1 MYCVFRCR
9 LREDAERR
17 LEEEAEQN
25 ARELAEQA
33 ERLRKRKEFNK
44 ALHME
49 AAQLTFGQELTRAF
63 TYSYM
68 QLMHTLGLKASAQ
81 KPHESESRLYQ
92 S

>member
-1 MYCVFRCR
+1 MR
-9 LREDAERR
+9 LAA
-17 LEEEAEQN
+17 EAELN
-25 ARELAEQA
+25 ARELQEAA
-33 ERLRKRKEFNK
+33 ERLEKRQAFNK

-68 QLMHTLGLKASAQ
+68 QLMHTLGLKASAM

-92 S
+92 T

>member
-1 MYCVFRCR
+1 MDGKV
-9 LREDAERR
+9 
-17 LEEEAEQN
+17 
-25 ARELAEQA
+25 
-33 ERLRKRKEFNK
+33 
-44 ALHME
+44 
-49 AAQLTFGQELTRAF
+49 TVGQGRMTRAF